1 MKKFTGIVSALVL
14 VFGFLV
20 TTSSVSAA
28 TVSYAPGC
36 TAATKYSITTGKL
49 CGVVLGETISKT
61 TSTGCVP
68 SATVKC
74 ATISTTSTT
83 SPSDT
88 PTRSLTV
95 TTPIGGEIYQ
105 TGQQITINW
114 NSTGYGSNS
123 TLAIDLV
130 TVSPDTTHTNTF
142 LMSVSNL
149 ANDGTETLTIPSS
162 VPAATNYGIHMSIYD
177 PVTTL
182 WQDSFS
188 NGMFTIQ
195 PPIVTGTCT
204 INSFTASP
212 SVVVWNTP
220 TTLYWNTNCANI
232 TILGIYPYTG
242 QNLGPSGTISS
253 GSLTANTNFTLYGS
267 NNPGCLGT
275 VYSTTTGQPCSYV
288 TSNTAATVTPQNQSI
303 TLVSPNGGEIW
314 QPGTPLVVRWNSA
327 NIPASTLLE
336 VNIYSINGPIAFGF
350 LAPNGT
356 PNDGVESFSTANL
369 PNGYYKVIVGVPS
382 AGLNNSALSTS
393 DESDAPFMIQ
403 STPVTS
409 CSINF
414 FTATPST
421 INVGG
426 SSTLKWATQGCNNIV
441 FNGSSVPR
449 NGTAVVSPT
458 QTTTYTVYAGTF
470 PKGCSSFTG
479 YSSTTGQPCVN
490 GAIMKSVNVTV
501 NGTQTPSVTIL
512 SPNGGEVYQVGQ
524 TVTIQWTAVGISSN
538 APIQIGIRDS
548 RFSSQITAGE
558 FMVVN
563 TTNATQSYSFTIP
576 SVMGQ
581 LSFNHLGGKVYSV
594 VIYANGGLP
603 TGAFDQSDSTFTIS
617 VPNLPGGCVSDFGY
631 SATTGIPCTTPITW
645 VPGCTSANGYSP
657 TNGQSCYFTTIVS
670 TPGLPIGCSSTTGYS
685 VTTGQPCTGSSGS
698 CPATT
703 MDTPSYSHTT
713 GSNGDITS
721 ATYSIPLNITA
732 CNNTV
737 YLGQAAQYGSTTTAS
752 RSVSFVF
759 NNSFAPL
766 VDDVVSSAAWTL
778 TSSDALIEGN
788 AFRLDAG
795 TTKHFTLT
803 VTLLSPSIP
812 NSSYRV
818 HLKQLKSFTNAAL
831 TIQNSLLD
839 LTQYKTDYQL
849 INN

>member
-1 MKKFTGIVSALVL
+1 
-14 VFGFLV
+14 
-20 TTSSVSAA
+20 
-28 TVSYAPGC
+28 
-36 TAATKYSITTGKL
+36 
-49 CGVVLGETISKT
+49 
-61 TSTGCVP
+61 
-68 SATVKC
+68 
-74 ATISTTSTT
+74 
-83 SPSDT
+83 
-88 PTRSLTV
+88 
-95 TTPIGGEIYQ
+95 
-105 TGQQITINW
+105 
-114 NSTGYGSNS
+114 
-123 TLAIDLV
+123 
-130 TVSPDTTHTNTF
+130 
-142 LMSVSNL
+142 
-149 ANDGTETLTIPSS
+149 
-162 VPAATNYGIHMSIYD
+162 MSIYD
-177 PVTTL
+177 PATTL

-204 INSFTASP
+204 INSFIASP

-253 GSLTANTNFTLYGS
+253 GSLTTNTNFTLYGS

-426 SSTLKWATQGCNNIV
+426 SSTLKWTTQGCNNIV

-449 NGTAVVSPT
+449 NGTVVVTPT

-470 PKGCSSFTG
+470 PNGCSSFTG

-490 GAIMKSVNVTV
+490 GAITKTVTV
-501 NGTQTPSVTIL
+501 AV
-512 SPNGGEVYQVGQ
+512 PNGVCP
-524 TVTIQWTAVGISSN
+524 TVTMGTPN
-538 APIQIGIRDS
+538 YNR
-548 RFSSQITAGE
+548 
-558 FMVVN
+558 
-563 TTNATQSYSFTIP
+563 TI
-576 SVMGQ
+576 
-581 LSFNHLGGKVYSV
+581 
-594 VIYANGGLP
+594 
-603 TGAFDQSDSTFTIS
+603 D
-617 VPNLPGGCVSDFGY
+617 
-631 SATTGIPCTTPITW
+631 
-645 VPGCTSANGYSP
+645 
-657 TNGQSCYFTTIVS
+657 
-670 TPGLPIGCSSTTGYS
+670 
-685 VTTGQPCTGSSGS
+685 
-698 CPATT
+698 
-703 MDTPSYSHTT
+703 
-713 GSNGDITS
+713 SNGNITS
-721 ATYSIPLNITA
+721 VTYSIPLSVQS
-732 CNNTV
+732 CVNTV

-766 VDDVVSSAAWTL
+766 VDDVVSSAAWAL

-831 TIQNSLLD
+831 TVQNSLLD